1 MSLIDDFKGIVSPFL
16 NSIKEA
22 FRAFIEKVK
31 GIVETIIAKI
41 VEFKTQIV
49 DWFKQQKL
57 KKGRDIPF
65 LTTKQEFRDWIKNAP
80 RKNIGLGLIEGVYDE
95 QTDEITD
102 LRYISA
108 DEYDE
113 KTKEVLGNDELVV
126 LT

>member
-31 GIVETIIAKI
+31 GIVETFIAKI